1 MTAANK
7 KKLKFKGRKAIEL
20 KPVISSILLFLALS
34 SQLGTYIVYVVQQE
48 LTKESI
54 AQQMAQKLPQSALVK
69 IKNSPAIEW
78 EEEGREFYKEG
89 SFYDI
94 VKTEIIKGETWFYCI
109 NDTMQ
114 TQLYNNY
121 TASLKSHNDALPL
134 GKQSKQLVKF
144 SLSYFIIQSG
154 VSVLT
159 LAHLNSTY
167 YNTMSQEI
175 KLIAT
180 EVQAPPPRFV

>member
-1 MTAANK
+1 MKRLTC
-7 KKLKFKGRKAIEL
+7 
-20 KPVISSILLFLALS
+20 SILLFLVLS

-78 EEEGREFYKEG
+78 EEEGREFYKDG

-121 TASLKSHNDALPL
+121 TASLQSHTDALPL

-144 SLSYFIIQSG
+144 SLSYFIIQSSA
-154 VSVLT
+154 SVFA
-159 LAHLNSTY
+159 LAHLNTTH

-175 KLIAT
+175 NSIAL
-180 EVQAPPPRFV
+180 EVLAPPPRFV

>member
-1 MTAANK
+1 MKRLTC
-7 KKLKFKGRKAIEL
+7 
-20 KPVISSILLFLALS
+20 SILLFLVLS
-34 SQLGTYIVYVVQQE
+34 SQLGTYVVYVVQQE

-54 AQQMAQKLPQSALVK
+54 AQQMAQKLPESALVK
-69 IKNSPAIEW
+69 IKNSKAIQW
-78 EEEGREFYKEG
+78 EEEGREFYKDG

-114 TQLYNNY
+114 TQLYKSY
-121 TASLKSHNDALPL
+121 TASLQSHTDALPI

-144 SLSYFIIQSG
+144 SLSYFIIQSSA
-154 VSVLT
+154 SVFA
-159 LAHLNSTY
+159 LAHLNTTL

-175 KLIAT
+175 KSIAT

>member
-1 MTAANK
+1 
-7 KKLKFKGRKAIEL
+7 LKRL
-20 KPVISSILLFLALS
+20 TCSILLFLVLS
-34 SQLGTYIVYVVQQE
+34 SQLGTYVVYVVQQE

-54 AQQMAQKLPQSALVK
+54 AQQMAQKLPESALVK
-69 IKNSPAIEW
+69 IKNSKAIQW
-78 EEEGREFYKEG
+78 EEEGREFYKDG

-121 TASLKSHNDALPL
+121 TASLQSHTDALPL

-144 SLSYFIIQSG
+144 SLSYFIIQSSA
-154 VSVLT
+154 SVFA
-159 LAHLNSTY
+159 LAHLNTTH

-175 KLIAT
+175 NSIALD
-180 EVQAPPPRFV
+180 VLALPPRFV

>member
-1 MTAANK
+1 MKRLTC
-7 KKLKFKGRKAIEL
+7 
-20 KPVISSILLFLALS
+20 SILLFLVLS

-69 IKNSPAIEW
+69 IKNSKAIQW
-78 EEEGREFYKEG
+78 EEEGREFYKDG

-121 TASLKSHNDALPL
+121 TASLQSHTDALPL

-144 SLSYFIIQSG
+144 SLSYFIIQSSA
-154 VSVLT
+154 SVFA
-159 LAHLNSTY
+159 LAHLNTTH

-175 KLIAT
+175 NSIALD
-180 EVQAPPPRFV
+180 VLALPPRFV

>member
-1 MTAANK
+1 MKRLTC
-7 KKLKFKGRKAIEL
+7 
-20 KPVISSILLFLALS
+20 PILLFLVLS

-54 AQQMAQKLPQSALVK
+54 AQQMAQKLPESALVK
-69 IKNSPAIEW
+69 IKNSKAIQW
-78 EEEGREFYKEG
+78 EEEGREFYIEG

-94 VKTEIIKGETWFYCI
+94 VKTEVIKGETWFYCI

-114 TQLYNNY
+114 TQLYNSY
-121 TASLKSHNDALPL
+121 TASLPSHSDALPI

-144 SLSYFIIQSG
+144 SLSYFIVQSSS
-154 VSVLT
+154 SVFALS
-159 LAHLNSTY
+159 HLNTTHYSLR
-167 YNTMSQEI
+167 SQKINAVEE
-175 KLIAT
+175 

>member
-1 MTAANK
+1 
-7 KKLKFKGRKAIEL
+7 LKRL
-20 KPVISSILLFLALS
+20 TCSILLFLVLS

-69 IKNSPAIEW
+69 IKNSKAIQW
-78 EEEGREFYKEG
+78 EEEGREFYKDG

-121 TASLKSHNDALPL
+121 TASLQAHTDALPL

-144 SLSYFIIQSG
+144 SLSYFIIQSSA
-154 VSVLT
+154 SVFA
-159 LAHLNSTY
+159 LAHLNTTH

-175 KLIAT
+175 NSIALD
-180 EVQAPPPRFV
+180 VLALPPRFV

>member
-1 MTAANK
+1 MKRLTC
-7 KKLKFKGRKAIEL
+7 
-20 KPVISSILLFLALS
+20 SILLFLVLS

-54 AQQMAQKLPQSALVK
+54 AQQMAQKLPESALVK
-69 IKNSPAIEW
+69 IKNSKAIQW

-94 VKTEIIKGETWFYCI
+94 VKTEVIKGETWFYCI

-114 TQLYNNY
+114 TQLYNSY
-121 TASLKSHNDALPL
+121 TASLQSHSDALPI

-144 SLSYFIIQSG
+144 SLSYFIVQNSS
-154 VSVLT
+154 SVF
-159 LAHLNSTY
+159 AVPHLNSTH
-167 YNTMSQEI
+167 YNLRSQKINAVEQ
-175 KLIAT
+175 

>member
-1 MTAANK
+1 MKRLTC
-7 KKLKFKGRKAIEL
+7 
-20 KPVISSILLFLALS
+20 SILLFLVLS

-54 AQQMAQKLPQSALVK
+54 AQQMAQKLPESALVK
-69 IKNSPAIEW
+69 IKNSKAIQW

-94 VKTEIIKGETWFYCI
+94 VKTEVIKGETWFYCI

-114 TQLYNNY
+114 TQLYNSY
-121 TASLKSHNDALPL
+121 TASLQSHSDALPI

-144 SLSYFIIQSG
+144 SLSYFIVQSSS
-154 VSVLT
+154 SVFALSY
-159 LAHLNSTY
+159 LNTTH
-167 YNTMSQEI
+167 YNLRSQKINAVEQ
-175 KLIAT
+175 

>member
-1 MTAANK
+1 MK
-7 KKLKFKGRKAIEL
+7 R
-20 KPVISSILLFLALS
+20 VISSILLFLALS
-34 SQLGTYIVYVVQQE
+34 SQLGTYIVYVVQQK

-69 IKNSPAIEW
+69 IKNSKAIQW
-78 EEEGREFYKEG
+78 EEEGREFYKDG

-121 TASLKSHNDALPL
+121 TASLQAHTDALPL

-144 SLSYFIIQSG
+144 SLSYFIIQSSA
-154 VSVLT
+154 SVFA
-159 LAHLNSTY
+159 LAHLNTTH

-175 KLIAT
+175 NSIALD
-180 EVQAPPPRFV
+180 VLALPPRFV

>member
-1 MTAANK
+1 MKRLTC
-7 KKLKFKGRKAIEL
+7 
-20 KPVISSILLFLALS
+20 SILLFLVLS

-69 IKNSPAIEW
+69 IKNSKAIQW
-78 EEEGREFYKEG
+78 EEEGREFYKDG

-121 TASLKSHNDALPL
+121 TASLQAHTDALPL

-144 SLSYFIIQSG
+144 SLSYFIIQSSA
-154 VSVLT
+154 SVFA
-159 LAHLNSTY
+159 LAHLNTTH

-175 KLIAT
+175 NSIALD
-180 EVQAPPPRFV
+180 VLAPPPRFV

>member
-1 MTAANK
+1 MKRLTC
-7 KKLKFKGRKAIEL
+7 
-20 KPVISSILLFLALS
+20 SILLFLVLS

-69 IKNSPAIEW
+69 IKNSKAIQW
-78 EEEGREFYKEG
+78 EEEGREFYKDG

-121 TASLKSHNDALPL
+121 TASLQAHTDALPL

-144 SLSYFIIQSG
+144 SLSYFIIQSSA
-154 VSVLT
+154 SVFA
-159 LAHLNSTY
+159 LAHLNTTH

-175 KLIAT
+175 NSIALD
-180 EVQAPPPRFV
+180 VLALPPRFV